1 MAEPAKGSV
10 PLPDPTVLTTENLR
24 REIDNLTK
32 LIDARLDG
40 MDKAVIIFQD
50 SLTRV
55 PTDTDKQVGHLR
67 ELLLSELAKVSQM
80 HEEKFRSIGVQFTE
94 RDVRT
99 EQTSRDS
106 KVAVDAALQAAKEA
120 VGEQNK
126 SSALAIAKSEAAT
139 TKQIDQLGV
148 LISNTTA
155 GLNDKIEDI
164 KARLTL
170 IEGKDSGGAT
180 RSQSTL
186 AMMSIAVAAVAA
198 FISIAAILYSGNK
211 TPDSTLAITHLTD
224 AVTQMQQQLNVH
236 LVPVPTK

>member
-1 MAEPAKGSV
+1 MQGSV
-10 PLPDPTVLTTENLR
+10 PLPDPTLLTTENLR
-24 REIDNLTK
+24 REIANLSL

-40 MDKAVIIFQD
+40 MDKAVVIFQD

-55 PTDTDKQVGHLR
+55 PTDTDKQVSHLR
-67 ELLLSELAKVSQM
+67 ELVLSELTRVSLV

-170 IEGKDSGGAT
+170 IEGKDSGGAS
-180 RSQSTL
+180 RSQATL
-186 AMMSIAVAAVAA
+186 AMLSIAVAAVAA
-198 FISIAAILYSGNK
+198 FISIAAILYSGSK

-224 AVTQMQQQLNVH
+224 AVSQMQQQLNTH
-236 LVPVPTK
+236 LVPPSAK